1 LVSRQSHRGQH
12 ANDGDHDHELD
23 QGEAALQGVF
33 HCLSFESWAGILGS
47 TCVCVE
53 DARVQKKASGE
64 TPLAFVFEILEG
76 DYFN

>member
-1 LVSRQSHRGQH
+1 
-12 ANDGDHDHELD
+12 
-23 QGEAALQGVF
+23 VF
-33 HCLSFESWAGILGS
+33 HRLSYESWAGILGS

-64 TPLAFVFEILEG
+64 TPLAFIFAIAEA